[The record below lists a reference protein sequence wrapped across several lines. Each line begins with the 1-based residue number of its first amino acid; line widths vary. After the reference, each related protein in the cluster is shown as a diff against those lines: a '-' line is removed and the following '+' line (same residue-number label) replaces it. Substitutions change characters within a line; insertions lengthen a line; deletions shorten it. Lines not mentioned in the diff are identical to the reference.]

1 MHATYL
7 SAPRARAA
15 VSGRIPRMLTAVLGP
30 LAALGLLLSLPG
42 CSTTAA
48 ATTAAATTAVTGP
61 TPAAALRVFNAYVTA
76 ERVALANHDELLA
89 LSLLTGSQYNITD
102 AAYTAA
108 AVTGGTV
115 TGPAYGPPVL
125 YVPRLTTYPQWFMAA
140 APERPASGGPVRTAL
155 LVFDR
160 LSAGATWA
168 LSGSVLLNPGAPP
181 LQVATDRA
189 GYATALATSDPAL
202 KLRPDIVGAMHA
214 TVADDGPSSA
224 AAPIVQPGPQTTG
237 LYQVNAAIARRA
249 AAQQRTYTWEMEGTS
264 YPFFAL
270 RTTGGGALVF
280 YTMTLSTTTLPAH
293 PAAKDA
299 AASTQPAIPVPAAFE
314 GLLPA
319 TQPPIRHQL
328 SANSTLSYVALDP
341 AASAKTAA
349 ISVIGSGGGP
359 TYAHGS

>member
-7 SAPRARAA
+7 LSTPRARAA
-15 VSGRIPRMLTAVLGP
+15 VCGRIPRMLTTVLGP
-30 LAALGLLLSLPG
+30 LAALGLLLSLQG
-42 CSTTAA
+42 CGTTAA
-48 ATTAAATTAVTGP
+48 ATTSVTGP
-61 TPAAALRVFNAYVTA
+61 TPAAALRIFNAYVTA
-76 ERVALANHDELLA
+76 ERVALANDNELLA
-89 LSLLTGSQYNITD
+89 LSLLTGSQYNITS
-102 AAYTAA
+102 AAYTTAA
-108 AVTGGTV
+108 ATGGT
-115 TGPAYGPPVL
+115 TGGPVYGQPRL

-140 APERPASGGPVRTAL
+140 VPERPASGGPVRTAL

-160 LSAGATWA
+160 LSAEAAWA

-181 LQVATDRA
+181 LQVATDSA
-189 GYATALATSDPAL
+189 GYATALATSDQAL
-202 KLRPDIVGAMHA
+202 KLRPDIVGATHA

-237 LYQVNAAIARRA
+237 LYQVNAAIARQA
-249 AAQQRTYTWEMEGTS
+249 AAHQLTYTWELEGTS

-270 RTTGGGALVF
+270 RTTGGALVF
-280 YTMTLSTTTLPAH
+280 YTMTLSTSTVPTH
-293 PAAKDA
+293 PAAKGA
-299 AASTQPAIPVPAAFE
+299 AASTQPTIPVPAAFK

-319 TQPPIRHQL
+319 TQPPIKHQL

-349 ISVIGSGGGP
+349 INVIGSGGGP